1 MLKRV
6 PDFKF
11 SILYF
16 YNAVLIVL
24 FLLPQVKAQTAYEI
38 ISKNLAARGGIAKI
52 KGVETQRLEGK
63 ISFGQD
69 SAKPFIVEMKRPG
82 KMRDEIVI
90 KGVKIIRITN
100 GKTGC
105 VLNPLSGSDT
115 ARPMNSDELNNSS
128 GSAEIGGPLVD
139 YKSKGNKITYA
150 GKEKINGKDAYKLII
165 TMKDGDVR
173 DDFIDCNSFLE
184 VKWVGNILSNGK
196 KVKVETYFKN
206 YKRVN
211 GLMYSFILDSDTPG
225 TSYKQQIVIKKMEI
239 NIPIDNALF
248 AKPTILAKN

>member
-1 MLKRV
+1 MLKKT

-11 SILYF
+11 SILHF
-16 YNAVLIVL
+16 YNVVLIVL
-24 FLLPQVKAQTAYEI
+24 FLLQQVKAQTADEI

-52 KGVETQRLEGK
+52 KGVETQRLEGE

-82 KMRDEIVI
+82 KMRDEIII
-90 KGVKIIRITN
+90 KGVKIIRTTN
-100 GKTGC
+100 GKTGW

-115 ARPMNSDELNNSS
+115 ARPMNTDELDNSS

-150 GKEKINGKDAYKLII
+150 GKEKINGKEAYKLIVN
-165 TMKDGDVR
+165 MKDGDLR
-173 DDFIDCNSFLE
+173 NDFIDCKTFLE
-184 VKWVGNILSNGK
+184 IKWVGYILSKGK
-196 KVKVETYFKN
+196 KTKVETYFKN

-211 GLMYSFILDSDTPG
+211 GLMYSFLLDSDTPG
-225 TSYKQQIVIKKMEI
+225 TTYKQKIVLKKIDI
-239 NIPIDNALF
+239 NIPLKDSLF
-248 AKPTILAKN
+248 GKPTGNS